1 MACADLDR
9 LKSGNILRTCFNQL
23 WDKALEINEKSG
35 ISGISYND
43 MNAIV
48 NILRTD
54 GPDIMGYAALP
65 PTIDAGLQMATA
77 ILDPNKERMKAN
89 VKKGVSLAG
98 GASLVWICLGQILN
112 PGILASAAAIF
123 TGGILAPVGIIGGV
137 SLIVASLYS
146 TMQKMTPQERTVKCH
161 AMVMRA
167 IDKWIKYG
175 DKTDLTL
182 EEKQKLM
189 LR

>member
-89 VKKGVSLAG
+89 VKKSVSLAGGAG

-112 PGILASAAAIF
+112 PAFWPPRPPFLPAASPAASWPLSASSAAC
-123 TGGILAPVGIIGGV
+123 P
-137 SLIVASLYS
+137 
-146 TMQKMTPQERTVKCH
+146 
-161 AMVMRA
+161 
-167 IDKWIKYG
+167 
-175 DKTDLTL
+175 
-182 EEKQKLM
+182 
-189 LR
+189 